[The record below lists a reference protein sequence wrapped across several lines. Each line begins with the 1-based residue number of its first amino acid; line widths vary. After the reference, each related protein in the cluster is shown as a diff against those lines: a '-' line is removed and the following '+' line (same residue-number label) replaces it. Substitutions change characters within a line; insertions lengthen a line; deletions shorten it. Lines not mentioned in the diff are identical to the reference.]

1 MKLMVLDG
9 NSLVNRAFFGIKLLT
24 TKDGR
29 YTNAIYGFQNILLN
43 LLAAHKPDAVAI
55 AWDERAP
62 TFRHTAYDG
71 YKATRHGMPEEL
83 AQQMPVLKEL
93 LTDLGFVQVSKA
105 GWEADDILGTLAA
118 ACEAA
123 GGTTLLATGDR
134 DSLQLV
140 DDATTVLLATNK
152 ETIPMDPA
160 AIREKYGIE
169 PPQLIDVKSLMGD
182 ASDNIPG
189 VPGIGEKT
197 ALALISKFGSLQ
209 GVYDNIDDKAVKPGQ
224 RAKLTA
230 NRDKADLSYM
240 LGTIRKDAPIETD
253 PAAYLRQPGDP
264 AAAAQLLAALEMHK
278 LVDRWGL
285 NGGTAPAPSEN
296 AAPLETVEPSPLPLL
311 LEGRFY
317 AARNADG
324 DWYLVQGQDVYL
336 PDTDRLAAIL
346 DSGAELWAFDAKPL
360 YRLALEHG
368 GIGSAL
374 RFDGKLAAYL
384 LNPSASGYEV
394 HSLAAEYGVHAAFAC
409 EAAPDAGVLAGL
421 CDTLAAALDESG
433 QRKLLDE
440 MELPLARVLADMER
454 IGFAIDADGIRAF
467 GDSLRSELD
476 GILHNIYTE
485 VGYEF
490 NVNSPKKLG
499 EALFDK
505 LGLPPRKKNAR
516 GYSTDAETLESLRPY
531 NQVIDEILKYRT
543 YAKLLSTYVD
553 GLLNAEAA
561 DGRVHSTFIQTEAR
575 TGRISSTEPN
585 LQNIPVRMELGREI
599 RKLFVPREGC
609 VLVDADYSQI
619 ELRVLAHMSNDKNL
633 IQAYRQAEADR
644 AAAEELLSDPEMREL
659 AQEELTAAREE
670 MERLRQELKLLLL
683 PKDPNDRKNVILEI
697 RGGVGGEESALFAHS
712 LLRMYTMYAESRGW
726 KLEIA
731 SINETEL
738 GGVKDCSAVIEG
750 DGAWSRLKFESGVHR
765 VQRVPET
772 ESGGRIHTSAATVA
786 VLPEMEPVDVE
797 LNPADIEMQVY
808 RASGAGGQHVNKT
821 SSAVRL
827 IHKPTGTVVECQQE
841 RSQFQNRDKAM
852 RLLASRLYEA
862 EQEKVEGAYTAQR
875 RRQVGTGMRNERIRT
890 YNFPQGRVTD
900 HRIGLTLYRLE
911 SVMDGDLDEIIDALV
926 TADQAERLRSQ
937 GTD

>member
-62 TFRHTAYDG
+62 TFRHNAYDG

-152 ETIPMDPA
+152 ETLPMDPA

-209 GVYDNIDDKAVKPGQ
+209 GVYDNIEDKAVKPGQ

-240 LGTIRKDAPIETD
+240 LGTIRKDAPIESD
-253 PAAYLRQPGDP
+253 PAAYVRQPGDP

-278 LVDRWGL
+278 MVARWGL
-285 NGGTAPAPSEN
+285 EDGAAPAAAD

-317 AARNADG
+317 AAQSASKEG
-324 DWYLVQGQDVYL
+324 DSAWYLVQGKDVYL
-336 PDTDRLAAIL
+336 PDADRLAAIL
-346 DSGAELWAFDAKPL
+346 DGDAEIWAFDAKPL

-368 GIGSAL
+368 GIGKAL

-394 HSLAAEYGVHAAFAC
+394 HSLAAEYGVHTDFTC

-421 CDTLAAALDESG
+421 CDALAAALDESG

-454 IGFAIDADGIRAF
+454 IGFAVDADGIRAF
-467 GDSLRSELD
+467 GDSLRGELD
-476 GILHNIYTE
+476 GILNNIYTE

-490 NVNSPKKLG
+490 NVNSPKQLG

-531 NQVIDEILKYRT
+531 SPVIDEILKYRT
-543 YAKLLSTYVD
+543 
-553 GLLNAEAA
+553 
-561 DGRVHSTFIQTEAR
+561 
-575 TGRISSTEPN
+575 
-585 LQNIPVRMELGREI
+585 
-599 RKLFVPREGC
+599 
-609 VLVDADYSQI
+609 
-619 ELRVLAHMSNDKNL
+619 
-633 IQAYRQAEADR
+633 
-644 AAAEELLSDPEMREL
+644 
-659 AQEELTAAREE
+659 
-670 MERLRQELKLLLL
+670 
-683 PKDPNDRKNVILEI
+683 
-697 RGGVGGEESALFAHS
+697 
-712 LLRMYTMYAESRGW
+712 
-726 KLEIA
+726 
-731 SINETEL
+731 
-738 GGVKDCSAVIEG
+738 
-750 DGAWSRLKFESGVHR
+750 
-765 VQRVPET
+765 
-772 ESGGRIHTSAATVA
+772 
-786 VLPEMEPVDVE
+786 
-797 LNPADIEMQVY
+797 
-808 RASGAGGQHVNKT
+808 
-821 SSAVRL
+821 
-827 IHKPTGTVVECQQE
+827 
-841 RSQFQNRDKAM
+841 
-852 RLLASRLYEA
+852 
-862 EQEKVEGAYTAQR
+862 
-875 RRQVGTGMRNERIRT
+875 
-890 YNFPQGRVTD
+890 
-900 HRIGLTLYRLE
+900 
-911 SVMDGDLDEIIDALV
+911 
-926 TADQAERLRSQ
+926 
-937 GTD
+937 